1 MTIANSV
8 NAIVSC
14 TGSTPLEYASF
25 GIPSIIAGRSM
36 YSKLEFANQP
46 KTVHEYRKLLET
58 ADKLDKL
65 NKTQIEKANTFTYIM
80 CKLIRVKIPLLPK
93 FKVLLRWLEYDNN
106 FWKDSISALKNYS
119 FKNDYFRKMV
129 LLQLKD
135 ENRHIINEEFLN
147 KELKLN

>member
-1 MTIANSV
+1 
-8 NAIVSC
+8 
-14 TGSTPLEYASF
+14 
-25 GIPSIIAGRSM
+25 
-36 YSKLEFANQP
+36 
-46 KTVHEYRKLLET
+46 
-58 ADKLDKL
+58 
-65 NKTQIEKANTFTYIM
+65 M

-147 KELKLN
+147 KEDEIKNKIEEVNKLLMNIEKL